1 LYAATA
7 GFERGNVRPFSG
19 DGYIRGSEKG
29 INHDDSGQNSR
40 LRQFSI
46 QRADGRAHHHGLR
59 DPHELEGG
67 FRRIGSSK
75 QGTSSQSHFVD
86 DIAKIKNEL
95 NDKIKNLNNQLDE
108 EKKAVAKAKQDA
120 TDANAQKELITK
132 NFEEEKNNH
141 AKAKDEL
148 LRRQAEVDNI
158 TKAAAAKDSKIN
170 DLEKDNS
177 DYRNRAVAAEIDYKA
192 EHERNQ
198 RILAQLEK
206 LAKDNE
212 QLQQQAK
219 GGVIAAGGAPKK
231 APPDDVKGTIVEIDV
246 KSGLMTISIGSDS
259 GLSVG
264 HSLEAYRLNL
274 NEGRGEYLGTIKIV
288 DVHFKQAVARAV
300 LPLKAE
306 KLRVGD
312 IVASRIVASAK

>member
-1 LYAATA
+1 MTTLGKILVFVNFLFSVLTGALIIMVFVTRTNWKA
-7 GFERGNVRPFSG
+7 GFDELVLQNKALQANRTS
-19 DGYIRGSEKG
+19 YI
-29 INHDDSGQNSR
+29 
-40 LRQFSI
+40 
-46 QRADGRAHHHGLR
+46 
-59 DPHELEGG
+59 
-67 FRRIGSSK
+67 
-75 QGTSSQSHFVD
+75 D

-246 KSGLMTISIGSDS
+246 KSGLMTISIGTDS